1 MLSAVQIFISKSS
14 LWWLNCH
21 ILTSRE
27 LLTYWKY
34 LVGDSLFD
42 RIAVV
47 NSILR
52 DLVLEIPTSCNS
64 NKEFWPFLTRWKRW
78 SKLLFVKANFL
89 QFPCFGQKRTFKH
102 ITYYTIIERVVIT
115 VLKVSSPVSEFQ
127 LKAALV
133 PLSTLILVAPPGN
146 NSILGLSQYSNKA
159 FKVEVIS
166 KVRDIQ
172 SKEYIGCDHHLE

>member
-64 NKEFWPFLTRWKRW
+64 NPKQGILTFFNQVKTLIKITFRQSQLPSVSLFWPEKDLHILYNHWKSSNNRLE
-78 SKLLFVKANFL
+78 SKQSSFW
-89 QFPCFGQKRTFKH
+89 
-102 ITYYTIIERVVIT
+102 ISIEG
-115 VLKVSSPVSEFQ
+115 SPR
-127 LKAALV
+127 
-133 PLSTLILVAPPGN
+133 PTLHVDSCGSPR
-146 NSILGLSQYSNKA
+146 Q
-159 FKVEVIS
+159 
-166 KVRDIQ
+166 
-172 SKEYIGCDHHLE
+172 

>member
-1 MLSAVQIFISKSS
+1 MTACLTES
-14 LWWLNCH
+14 LWLTRSCA
-21 ILTSRE
+21 ILF
-27 LLTYWKY
+27 WKY
-34 LVGDSLFD
+34 LHHV
-42 RIAVV
+42 IP
-47 NSILR
+47 IL
-52 DLVLEIPTSCNS
+52 
-64 NKEFWPFLTRWKRW
+64 NKEFLPFLTRWKRW

-133 PLSTLILVAPPGN
+133 PLSTLILVARPGN
-146 NSILGLSQYSNKA
+146 NSILGLAQYSNKA

-172 SKEYIGCDHHLE
+172 CKEYIGWSPSWVTWTMFLLESGLWRLRSLNLAFDL